1 MPVKTKNEQPLMDFL
16 LEILSCIKFIYL
28 LYLFCNRLGKF
39 CNQSKKHY
47 KASVSI
53 NFKMFSSSF
62 DLYLK
67 DKKSANATMA
77 CPRRR
82 RANSDSELTF
92 FDSFDRHKSWP
103 DLPSPPFLMTS
114 SLHDDVD
121 IDIMGT
127 DSNGKNLLILLIN
140 S

>member
-1 MPVKTKNEQPLMDFL
+1 MQYISKNL
-16 LEILSCIKFIYL
+16 
-28 LYLFCNRLGKF
+28 
-39 CNQSKKHY
+39 QSKKHD
-47 KASVSI
+47 KAFISI
-53 NFKMFSSSF
+53 NVKMFSSSF

-127 DSNGKNLLILLIN
+127 DSNGKN
-140 S
+140 